1 MALINQ
7 VLVSFLS
14 LSMRAI
20 LSRVFIIVF
29 VLLFYVFD
37 IAPRGA
43 EMVTQRRILESAGL
57 VGGNGT
63 IAFQAS

>member
-1 MALINQ
+1 
-7 VLVSFLS
+7 
-14 LSMRAI
+14 MRAI
-20 LSRVFIIVF
+20 LSRVFIIIF
-29 VLLFYVFD
+29 VLLFYLFD

-43 EMVTQRRILESAGL
+43 ELETQRRILESAGL

>member
-29 VLLFYVFD
+29 VLLFYLFD

-43 EMVTQRRILESAGL
+43 EMEAQRRILESAGL

-63 IAFQAS
+63 IAFQAA